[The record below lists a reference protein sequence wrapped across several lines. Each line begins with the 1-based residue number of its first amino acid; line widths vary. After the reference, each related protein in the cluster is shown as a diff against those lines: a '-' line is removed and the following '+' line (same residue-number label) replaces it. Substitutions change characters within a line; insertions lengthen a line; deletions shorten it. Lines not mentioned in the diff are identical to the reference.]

1 MDDAVRQALEVDRNV
16 DITTVGRKS
25 GEARRIE
32 IWHHLVDGGVYLT
45 SLPGKRSWFANM
57 LANPDMTFHVKE
69 SMQRDI
75 PSMAVPITDPDEK
88 RELFTKIKAAEERMG
103 HLDIERWV
111 AESPLVRVD
120 FQE

>member
-1 MDDAVRQALEVDRNV
+1 MDDVVRQALEVDRNV
-16 DITTVGRKS
+16 DITTIGRKT

-32 IWHHLVDGGVYLT
+32 IWHHLVDGVVYLT

-69 SMQRDI
+69 SIQRDI

-88 RELFTKIKAAEERMG
+88 RELFTKIKAAEGRMA
-103 HLDIERWV
+103 HLDVDRWV
-111 AESPLVRVD
+111 SESPLVRVD
-120 FQE
+120 FQK

>member
-32 IWHHLVDGGVYLT
+32 IWHHLVEEAVYLT
-45 SLPGKRSWFANM
+45 SLPGRRSWFANM
-57 LANPDMTFHVKE
+57 LANPDITFHVKE
-69 SMQRDI
+69 SAQRDI
-75 PSMAVPITDPDEK
+75 PSKAVPITDPAAK
-88 RELFTKIKAAEERMG
+88 RDILTKIKAAEQRMG
-103 HLDIERWV
+103 HLDVERWV

>member
-32 IWHHLVDGGVYLT
+32 IWHHLVEEAVYLT

-57 LANPDMTFHVKE
+57 LANPDITFHVKE
-69 SMQRDI
+69 SAQRDI
-75 PSMAVPITDPDEK
+75 PSKAVPITDPAAK
-88 RELFTKIKAAEERMG
+88 RDILTKIKAAEQRMG
-103 HLDIERWV
+103 HLDVERWV